1 MLANGSAALSSR
13 TNQTSTAGDEPSGGI
28 ISVPSGSNNVTA
40 AVQEH
45 RRLFNRQLVRTLFPT
60 YERIGCKC

>member
-1 MLANGSAALSSR
+1 MLANGSAASSS
-13 TNQTSTAGDEPSGGI
+13 TSPQSSTAGDEPSGGI
-28 ISVPSGSNNVTA
+28 IPGPSGSNNVTA

-60 YERIGCKC
+60 YEQISCKC